1 MTFVAALLLLA
12 PIAAQAATGAAA
24 SEAGAS
30 QAKSRASSSGAVAT
44 VSASAKIV
52 RPVSVRVR
60 ADRKSVEI
68 DVPNARTPQA
78 ERDTA
83 GTLWIEFS

>member
-1 MTFVAALLLLA
+1 MTLAPVLLLLA
-12 PIAAQAATGAAA
+12 PMAAQAASGSAAPATKAAHA
-24 SEAGAS
+24 SA
-30 QAKSRASSSGAVAT
+30 RAPSSGPSAT

-60 ADRKSVEI
+60 ADDGKIEVDAPRARK
-68 DVPNARTPQA
+68 PQA
-78 ERDTA
+78 ERDTR